1 MSKTIE
7 FHNTPGLT
15 REIVNNWL
23 IHARKD
29 KAAPAQIAVLEDVL
43 KLIDVALTVLEPGPA
58 APEKKETILIP
69 KAYGKRITD
78 YPDRKGL

>member
-1 MSKTIE
+1 MPKTIE

-15 REIVNNWL
+15 REFVNNWL

-43 KLIDVALTVLEPGPA
+43 KLIDVALTVLQPEPA
-58 APEKKETILIP
+58 ATENKKQS
-69 KAYGKRITD
+69 
-78 YPDRKGL
+78 

>member
-1 MSKTIE
+1 MPKTIE

-15 REIVNNWL
+15 REYVNNWL

-43 KLIDVALTVLEPGPA
+43 QLIDVALSFLAPGPA
-58 APEKKETILIP
+58 EPDNKKQS
-69 KAYGKRITD
+69 
-78 YPDRKGL
+78 

>member
-15 REIVNNWL
+15 REFVNNWL

-43 KLIDVALTVLEPGPA
+43 KLIDVALTVLEPGPSE
-58 APEKKETILIP
+58 PEKK
-69 KAYGKRITD
+69 KQS
-78 YPDRKGL
+78 

>member
-1 MSKTIE
+1 MPKTIE

-15 REIVNNWL
+15 REYVNNWL

-43 KLIDVALTVLEPGPA
+43 QLIDVALSVLAPGPA
-58 APEKKETILIP
+58 TPEKK
-69 KAYGKRITD
+69 KQS
-78 YPDRKGL
+78 